1 MAKVAQEPQEDR
13 KDQTQDQSP
22 WALPGFGRL
31 DDDGPSFF
39 DRAHYRE
46 QEAIP
51 IEEVAG
57 EPDEKQEEPE
67 TQAEPEDQGTE
78 DKQQPPIKGSKADDE
93 LVDIVVNGQVHRVP
107 KSRLQDLAARGLR
120 YEQEVKPLEPAL
132 QVIRSDPGAQQAL
145 EAYLRQRVTGGAQ
158 PTQPQPEPEE
168 FKPEP
173 ITEFSS
179 EEEWLAANIRKYD
192 QYLRSRL
199 QAQQPQAPQVDP
211 NLVAQQARVE
221 ALRSALMARDPEH
234 FQTVVAK
241 LPEYARKLPVEVYEK
256 VNSDPAAL
264 VKFYGWVRKQV
275 LGDQRQA
282 AKPTAQAQQSQP
294 AQPTTP
300 KPSFRARSGGGIPP
314 RPTTDEAWEMS
325 REEFERRLAEAKGF
339 I

>member
-51 IEEVAG
+51 IEVVTGEQDDEPEVPEKEA
-57 EPDEKQEEPE
+57 EPDVEAAKDRQPAVPE
-67 TQAEPEDQGTE
+67 
-78 DKQQPPIKGSKADDE
+78 DE

-107 KSRLQDLAARGLR
+107 KSRLQDLAAQGLR
-120 YEQEVKPLEPAL
+120 YEQEVQPLEPAL

-256 VNSDPAAL
+256 VNSDPAEL

>member
-51 IEEVAG
+51 IEVAG
-57 EPDEKQEEPE
+57 EQDDEPE
-67 TQAEPEDQGTE
+67 VPEKEAEPDVEAAKDR
-78 DKQQPPIKGSKADDE
+78 QPAVPEDE

-107 KSRLQDLAARGLR
+107 KSRLQDLAAQGLR
-120 YEQEVKPLEPAL
+120 YEQEVKPLEPTL
-132 QVIRSDPGAQQAL
+132 QMIRSDPGAQQAL
-145 EAYLRQRVTGGAQ
+145 ESYLRARIGEGV
-158 PTQPQPEPEE
+158 PEQSQQTPEAPEE

-179 EEEWLAANIRKYD
+179 EEEWLAANFRKYD
-192 QYLRSRL
+192 KDLWSRL
-199 QAQQPQAPQVDP
+199 QSQQPQAPAVDP
-211 NLVAQQARVE
+211 QIVAQQARVE

-241 LPEYARKLPVEVYEK
+241 IREYARKLPVEVYEK
-256 VNSDPAAL
+256 VDSDPAEF

-275 LGDQRQA
+275 LGEQQQA
-282 AKPTAQAQQSQP
+282 APGGTQPTASQAP